1 MTNVFQKAAKT
12 CNVHG
17 KKSYTS
23 RDLAKQASR
32 EMHDPG
38 MREYRCDVEDGY
50 WHIGHLPEPV
60 RNGQVTADEHYGR
73 VPPSPPPGPLTF
85 RPGPENIKPL
95 NGPKPAI
102 ADNSIE
108 SLLAAA
114 ESSGV
119 DEAVKLAGQIR
130 VLLVQLIDEIR
141 IGQQERSLVARI
153 AELEAQRDR
162 AVAELR
168 DLRGEPEPVV
178 VPSVRSVADNFP
190 PSGNQAE
197 IRAWARENGFEVKGH
212 GAIAVRVR
220 EAYEQAHGGKR

>member
-12 CNVHG
+12 CDVHG
-17 KKSYTS
+17 KKSYTT

-38 MREYRCDVEDGY
+38 MREYRCDAEPDY
-50 WHIGHLPEPV
+50 WHIGHLPEKV
-60 RNGQVTADEHYGR
+60 RNGKVTADEHYGR
-73 VPPSPPPGPLTF
+73 VPSPPPGPLTF

-95 NGPKPAI
+95 NGSRPAI

-119 DEAVKLAGQIR
+119 DEAVKLAAQIR

-141 IGQQERSLVARI
+141 IGQQERALVARI
-153 AELEAQRDR
+153 AELEAQRDK
-162 AVAELR
+162 AIADLR
-168 DLRGEPEPVV
+168 DLRGDIEPEP

-190 PSGNQAE
+190 PSGNQAA
-197 IRAWARENGFEVKGH
+197 IRAWARENGFDVKGF
-212 GAIAVRVR
+212 GAISVRVR
-220 EAYEQAHGGKR
+220 DAYEQAHGGV